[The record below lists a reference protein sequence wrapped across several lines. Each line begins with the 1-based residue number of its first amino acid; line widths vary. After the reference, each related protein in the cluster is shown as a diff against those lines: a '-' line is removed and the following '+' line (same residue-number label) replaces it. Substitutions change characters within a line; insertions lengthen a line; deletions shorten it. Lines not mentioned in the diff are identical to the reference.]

1 MLYDV
6 HKRAWDEELLAL
18 FRVPHA
24 LLPAVVPSSAVY
36 GKTAK
41 SLFGAQIPIA
51 GMAGDQQAALF
62 GQACH
67 EPGMAKNTYGTGC
80 FVLLNTGGKPIA
92 SRNGLIATTAAGAR
106 QYALEG
112 SVFVGGAVVQWLRD
126 GLHLIKKSVDVEKLA
141 ATVTDAGGVY
151 SYRSFTGLGAPH
163 WGRLCARYHR
173 RLTRGSNAGH
183 KSRALRWNRLHSS
196 PRKLLAMEQDARVRS
211 EGNAGSTA
219 ARRRRYADGSSR
231 PISWACRWCGPRF
244 CKRRRWG
251 PPIWR
256 VSRPACGGTRRDRA
270 AVEACAPLRAADEAR
285 AGPGA
290 AGGNGARALERAKG
304 WQQSC

>member
-1 MLYDV
+1 MCAAHGRAPSAESSPSAPSIRGSFGNLTRAAPHVTDVTNASRTMLYDV

-151 SYRSFTGLGAPH
+151 
-163 WGRLCARYHR
+163 
-173 RLTRGSNAGH
+173 
-183 KSRALRWNRLHSS
+183 
-196 PRKLLAMEQDARVRS
+196 
-211 EGNAGSTA
+211 
-219 ARRRRYADGSSR
+219 
-231 PISWACRWCGPRF
+231 
-244 CKRRRWG
+244 
-251 PPIWR
+251 
-256 VSRPACGGTRRDRA
+256 
-270 AVEACAPLRAADEAR
+270 
-285 AGPGA
+285 
-290 AGGNGARALERAKG
+290 
-304 WQQSC
+304 